1 MSGEERLPGH
11 FRAALRGGLDAVV
24 LQDRFDRVPSDVV
37 AEVLQAA
44 ADARV
49 APGRI
54 LGRHA
59 HDERGDIR
67 LGGRATGTP
76 RLRTVV
82 LLGDETPVPA
92 QDRVGCHDT
101 SDCRESAA
109 AQDLAFHGETASL
122 VVSEAQSSRTGHRP
136 EDSIFLEQVV
146 NDRLLV
152 SIDPAREQ
160 QQEEGERGRHRGHG
174 WSLPDWRPP
183 FNRSEASCAVTPG

>member
-1 MSGEERLPGH
+1 
-11 FRAALRGGLDAVV
+11 
-24 LQDRFDRVPSDVV
+24 V
-37 AEVLQAA
+37 AEVFQPA

-82 LLGDETPVPA
+82 LLGDESPVPPL
-92 QDRVGCHDT
+92 DRVGCHDA
-101 SDCRESAA
+101 SDCRELTT

-122 VVSEAQSSRTGHRP
+122 VVSEAQSSSRAVHRP

-174 WSLPDWRPP
+174 GSLPDRRPP
-183 FNRSEASCAVTPG
+183 FNRCEVGQPAPSR